1 MLGVAG
7 CWHRRRNSATP
18 ELESLLELDDERRG
32 TLRVARRCSCCNAK
46 RQHDVLDASGACSLS
61 SAPPL
66 AAIAGNGSPAT
77 IGRRERGL
85 MREA

>member
-18 ELESLLELDDERRG
+18 ELESLLELDDKRSG
-32 TLRVARRCSCCNAK
+32 TRRVACRCSCCNAK
-46 RQHDVLDASGACSLS
+46 RRHDVLDASGACSLTS
-61 SAPPL
+61 DPL
-66 AAIAGNGSPAT
+66 LADNAGHDSPAT